1 MKYLIIILL
10 FLLFIIFGLP
20 HRFRVKTNLLYMII
34 YVDYIPIL
42 YFKKGKLFIKAIED
56 ALMNH
61 KLDKADL
68 NYLHLL
74 KPIEKVYLNFT
85 HVSNNRLDIDI
96 ILISFFENLKNIIPF
111 RLDYVCKNG
120 NDEIIIDLS
129 IIIYLPTFVLNLIK
143 VKGDI
148 KRARKIH

>member
-42 YFKKGKLFIKAIED
+42 YFKKGKIFIKAIED

-74 KPIEKVYLNFT
+74 KPIEKIYLNFT
-85 HVSNNRLDIDI
+85 HVSNHRLDIDI
-96 ILISFFENLKNIIPF
+96 ILISFFENHLNFSDFHQEDFLKVF
-111 RLDYVCKNG
+111 HFL
-120 NDEIIIDLS
+120 L
-129 IIIYLPTFVLNLIK
+129 YLLTLLMKEPSHLMMLK
-143 VKGDI
+143 
-148 KRARKIH
+148 

>member
-1 MKYLIIILL
+1 MEI
-10 FLLFIIFGLP
+10 
-20 HRFRVKTNLLYMII
+20 
-34 YVDYIPIL
+34 
-42 YFKKGKLFIKAIED
+42 KGKVHCFFEQSGTFKNEFIKLGIHAEDYDIQNNFGQTDHTDDLFKAIED

-74 KPIEKVYLNFT
+74 KPIEKIYLNFT